1 MCNEDTLLP
10 SKSVIG
16 INMSGVKQTHMSQ
29 GAQEEEKKKKEK
41 RNKKKEKTKNK
52 SMNKIL
58 LQSRE
63 NFLDIQACIVMQM
76 KFEG

>member
-29 GAQEEEKKKKEK
+29 GAQEEEKKK
-41 RNKKKEKTKNK
+41 RKKKETKKKKKQRTN
-52 SMNKIL
+52 
-58 LQSRE
+58 Q
-63 NFLDIQACIVMQM
+63 
-76 KFEG
+76 